1 MYSLSRW
8 RPGRRA
14 VASLSAGVVA
24 LAAVLSS
31 ATPAVADPT
40 GRAGAT
46 ASLLDSPELDD
57 LQRRADEVQADLQER
72 QSRVVA
78 AREALTAAEAAAAQA
93 EADIV
98 AADAELA
105 RARAEVARHASAVYR
120 DAGEVTPL
128 SVLLSGG
135 GPGDVVAAG
144 GLLDA
149 AERHA
154 AAVVAAA
161 ERRRQ
166 EAAARRAEAERT
178 REAAR
183 ARAAQLATETAE
195 LEAAAAAASRDL
207 EVAVAAVDRQ
217 LGRQREEQRAS
228 GRQAAADWRRH
239 LDQLAAAGIVPPPA
253 AALRDPAAGLPDG
266 LAPVPASDG
275 GAQAGAAALPGAS
288 DPLVVPSAE
297 AVGAVSA
304 AVDALELPYVPG
316 AAGPDAWACGSLV
329 HAVYASVG
337 IDLPDDQAGLFSVT
351 TPVDPADVLPGDL
364 VFLGAGRSGLGNV
377 GIALDRRTVLAA
389 DARAGAV
396 VVGRPAADRVL
407 GVARPSLGP
416 RTAVRAPGP
425 SGGALPVG
433 CGAVRYPPETSGG
446 SAWGGFPNGLIPPSA
461 MCPLEV
467 AGHLLRCDAAAAH
480 RGMSSAFADAF
491 GTPLCTTD
499 SYRTYAAQVR
509 LYGEKPELAAVP
521 GTSNHGWGLA
531 VDLCGGVER
540 FGTAQYAW
548 MVANAGRFGFVHP
561 RWADPGNGREEP
573 WHWEY
578 VGA

>member
-1 MYSLSRW
+1 M
-8 RPGRRA
+8 
-14 VASLSAGVVA
+14 ASLSLGVVA

-31 ATPAVADPT
+31 APPAAADQT

-46 ASLLDSPELDD
+46 ASLLDSPELDE
-57 LQRRADEVQADLQER
+57 LQRRAAEVQAVLQER

-78 AREALTAAEAAAAQA
+78 AREALAAAEAAAVQA

-105 RARAEVARHASAVYR
+105 RARADVARHASAVYR

-154 AAVVAAA
+154 AAVVTAA

-166 EAAARRAEAERT
+166 EAATRRAEAERT
-178 REAAR
+178 RETAR
-183 ARAAQLATETAE
+183 VRAAQLTTETAE

-207 EVAVAAVDRQ
+207 DVAVAAVDRQ
-217 LGRQREEQRAS
+217 LGRQREEQRAA
-228 GRQAAADWRRH
+228 GRQAAADWH
-239 LDQLAAAGIVPPPA
+239 GYLDELAAVGVAPPPA
-253 AALRDPAAGLPDG
+253 AALRDPTAGLPDG
-266 LAPVPASDG
+266 LAPVPASGG
-275 GAQAGAAALPGAS
+275 GAQAGAAQLPGAS
-288 DPLVVPSAE
+288 DPLVVLPAE
-297 AVGAVSA
+297 AVAAVSA
-304 AVDALELPYVPG
+304 AVDALELPYAPG
-316 AAGPDAWACGSLV
+316 AGGPDAWACGSLV

-337 IDLPDDQAGLFSVT
+337 IDLPDDQAALFAVT

-407 GVARPSLGP
+407 GVGRPGLG
-416 RTAVRAPGP
+416 TRAPVPAAGP
-425 SGGALPVG
+425 AGGALPVE
-433 CGAVRYPPETSGG
+433 CGDVRYPPETSGG
-446 SAWGGFPNGLIPPSA
+446 RAWGGFPNGLIPPSA

-467 AGHLLRCDAAAAH
+467 AGHVLRCDAAAAYSA
-480 RGMSSAFADAF
+480 MSSAFSGAF
-491 GTPLCTTD
+491 GRPLCLTD
-499 SYRTYAAQVR
+499 SYRSYAAQVQ
-509 LYGEKPELAAVP
+509 LYGEKPDLAAVP

-540 FGTAQYAW
+540 FGTAEYAW
-548 MVANAGRFGFVHP
+548 MLANAGRFGFLHP

-578 VGA
+578 AGA